1 MGLLGVLSL
10 TSLAGS
16 SLLGAWSQYEQG
28 QVQGDAYEADA
39 GRLRQLAAQS
49 RLQGKIQ
56 AYRQKQYAD
65 KVLGSQTV
73 AIAKSGGSMEDPT
86 SQIILNE
93 STQNAA
99 LDEWLIKYGSALEES
114 NYRMQSIEAERAA
127 SFSRFA
133 GRLGAVGSLL
143 GGAAN
148 FGGAYMGMRR

>member
-1 MGLLGVLSL
+1 MGPLGVLSL

-28 QVQGDAYEADA
+28 RVQGDAYTADA
-39 GRLRQLAAQS
+39 ARLRQLAAQS

-65 KVLGSQTV
+65 KVLGSQTA

-99 LDEWLIKYGSALEES
+99 LDEWLIKYGALLEES
-114 NYRMQSIEAERAA
+114 NYNMQAIEAERAA
-127 SFSRFA
+127 ASSRSA
-133 GRLGAVGSLL
+133 GKLGAIGSIL
-143 GGAAN
+143 GGVAN
-148 FGGAYMGMRR
+148 IGGAYMGMRR